1 VAVIGAGTM
10 GAGIAQVCA
19 QAGWKTNLFD
29 AFPEGL
35 ERGMKA
41 IDAFWD
47 KGIARGKTSV
57 EQKQQWAANL
67 HPISDMS
74 EAVSNVDLVIEA
86 VPEIPSLKHQIFAD
100 LGKMTK
106 KDCILGTNTSS
117 LSIKAIAHASGR
129 PENVIGMHFFNPV
142 PIMKLL
148 ELVKHDSCSEQTIA
162 FAKAAG
168 AAMGK
173 TTILV
178 EDIPG
183 FATSRLGVV
192 LGNEAI
198 RMLADGVAS
207 AKDIDTAI
215 MKLLELVKHD
225 SCSEQTI
232 AFAKAAGAAMGK
244 TTILVEDI
252 PGFATSRLGVVLG
265 NEAIRMLADG
275 VASAKD
281 IDTAMVLGYKHP
293 MGPLALTDLVGLDVR
308 RDILLNLK
316 QSFNDDSYTPHPL
329 LEKLVAEGRLGKKS
343 GKGIYDWTSGSA
355 EETELP

>member
-1 VAVIGAGTM
+1 MGINTVAVIGAGTM

-35 ERGMKA
+35 KRGMNT

-47 KGIARGKTSV
+47 KGIARGKTTP
-57 EQKQQWAANL
+57 EQKLEWAANL
-67 HPISDMS
+67 HAVSDMAD
-74 EAVSNVDLVIEA
+74 AVGDVDLVIEA
-86 VPEIPSLKHQIFAD
+86 VPEIPDLKHKIFAE
-100 LGKMTK
+100 LGAMTRD
-106 KDCILGTNTSS
+106 DCILGTNTSS
-117 LSIKAIAHASGR
+117 LSIADIAAASGK
-129 PENVIGMHFFNPV
+129 PDKVIGMHFFNPV

-148 ELVKHDSCSEQTIA
+148 ELVKHDFCSDETIA
-162 FAKAAG
+162 VAEAAG
-168 AAMGK
+168 KAMGK

-178 EDIPG
+178 
-183 FATSRLGVV
+183 
-192 LGNEAI
+192 
-198 RMLADGVAS
+198 
-207 AKDIDTAI
+207 K
-215 MKLLELVKHD
+215 
-225 SCSEQTI
+225 
-232 AFAKAAGAAMGK
+232 
-244 TTILVEDI
+244 DI

-316 QSFNDDSYTPHPL
+316 QSFNDDAYTPHPL
-329 LEKLVAEGRLGKKS
+329 LERLVAEGRLGKKS
-343 GKGIYDWTSGSA
+343 GKGIYDWSSGSA

>member
-1 VAVIGAGTM
+1 MGINTVAVIGAGTM

-19 QAGWKTNLFD
+19 QAGWQTNLYD

-35 ERGMKA
+35 DRGMNT

-47 KGIARGKTSV
+47 KGIARGKTTA
-57 EQKQQWAANL
+57 EQKATWAANL
-67 HPISDMS
+67 H
-74 EAVSNVDLVIEA
+74 AVPGMHDAVKDADLVIEA
-86 VPEIPSLKHQIFAD
+86 VPEIPDLKHKIFAD

-106 KDCILGTNTSS
+106 DDCILGTNTSS
-117 LSIKAIAHASGR
+117 LSIADIAAASGR
-129 PENVIGMHFFNPV
+129 PNMVIGMHFFNPV

-148 ELVKHDSCSEQTIA
+148 ELIKHDSCAESTIEA
-162 FAKAAG
+162 ATAAG
-168 AAMGK
+168 EAMGK

-178 EDIPG
+178 
-183 FATSRLGVV
+183 
-192 LGNEAI
+192 
-198 RMLADGVAS
+198 
-207 AKDIDTAI
+207 KD
-215 MKLLELVKHD
+215 
-225 SCSEQTI
+225 
-232 AFAKAAGAAMGK
+232 F
-244 TTILVEDI
+244 

-316 QSFNDDSYTPHPL
+316 KSFKDDSYTPHPL
-329 LEKLVAEGRLGKKS
+329 LEKLIAEGRLGKKS
-343 GKGIYDWTSGSA
+343 GKGIYDWSSGSA

>member
-1 VAVIGAGTM
+1 MEIRSVAVIGAGTM

-35 ERGMKA
+35 ERGMKT

-47 KGIARGKTSV
+47 KGIARGKTTA

-67 HPISDMS
+67 HPVSDMS
-74 EAVSNVDLVIEA
+74 EAVADVDLVIEA

-106 KDCILGTNTSS
+106 ADCILGTNTSS
-117 LSIKAIAHASGR
+117 LSIEAIAQASGR

-148 ELVKHDSCSEQTIA
+148 ELVKHDSCSEQTVA
-162 FAKAAG
+162 FAQAAG
-168 AAMGK
+168 TAMGK

-178 EDIPG
+178 
-183 FATSRLGVV
+183 
-192 LGNEAI
+192 
-198 RMLADGVAS
+198 
-207 AKDIDTAI
+207 K
-215 MKLLELVKHD
+215 
-225 SCSEQTI
+225 
-232 AFAKAAGAAMGK
+232 
-244 TTILVEDI
+244 DI

-293 MGPLALTDLVGLDVR
+293 MGPLALSDLVGLDVR

-316 QSFNDDSYTPHPL
+316 QSFDDDSYTPHPL

-343 GKGIYDWTSGSA
+343 GKGIYDWSSGSA

>member
-1 VAVIGAGTM
+1 MEIRSVAVIGAGTM

-35 ERGMKA
+35 ERGMKT

-47 KGIARGKTSV
+47 KGIARGKTTAQ
-57 EQKQQWAANL
+57 QKQQWAANL
-67 HPISDMS
+67 HPVSDMS
-74 EAVSNVDLVIEA
+74 EAVGDVDLVIEA

-106 KDCILGTNTSS
+106 PDCILGTNTSS
-117 LSIKAIAHASGR
+117 LSIEAIAQASGR
-129 PENVIGMHFFNPV
+129 AENVIGMHFFNPV

-148 ELVKHDSCSEQTIA
+148 ELVKHDSCSEQTVA
-162 FAKAAG
+162 FAQAAG
-168 AAMGK
+168 VAMGK

-178 EDIPG
+178 
-183 FATSRLGVV
+183 
-192 LGNEAI
+192 
-198 RMLADGVAS
+198 
-207 AKDIDTAI
+207 K
-215 MKLLELVKHD
+215 
-225 SCSEQTI
+225 
-232 AFAKAAGAAMGK
+232 
-244 TTILVEDI
+244 DI

-343 GKGIYDWTSGSA
+343 GKGIYDWSSGSA

>member
-1 VAVIGAGTM
+1 MEIRSVAVIGAGTM

-35 ERGMKA
+35 ERGMKT

-47 KGIARGKTSV
+47 KGIARGKTTAQ
-57 EQKQQWAANL
+57 QKQQWAANL
-67 HPISDMS
+67 HPVSDMS
-74 EAVSNVDLVIEA
+74 EAVGDVDLVIEA

-100 LGKMTK
+100 LGKMTRP
-106 KDCILGTNTSS
+106 DCILGTNTSS
-117 LSIKAIAHASGR
+117 LSIEAIAQASGR
-129 PENVIGMHFFNPV
+129 AENVIGMHFFNPV

-148 ELVKHDSCSEQTIA
+148 ELVKHDSCSEQTVA
-162 FAKAAG
+162 FAQAAG
-168 AAMGK
+168 VAMGK

-178 EDIPG
+178 
-183 FATSRLGVV
+183 
-192 LGNEAI
+192 
-198 RMLADGVAS
+198 
-207 AKDIDTAI
+207 K
-215 MKLLELVKHD
+215 
-225 SCSEQTI
+225 
-232 AFAKAAGAAMGK
+232 
-244 TTILVEDI
+244 DI

-293 MGPLALTDLVGLDVR
+293 MGPLALSDLVGLDVR

-316 QSFNDDSYTPHPL
+316 QSFDDDSYTPHPL

-343 GKGIYDWTSGSA
+343 GKGIYDWSSGSA